1 VRRALLVVA
10 VAILAAPFGAG
21 AQPAT
26 RLVVDKI
33 LKGAGP
39 AELPVEEPTSFDL
52 VINLKTARAIGVTIP
67 RPLLLR
73 AQRVID

>member
-1 VRRALLVVA
+1 
-10 VAILAAPFGAG
+10 
-21 AQPAT
+21 
-26 RLVVDKI
+26 
-33 LKGAGP
+33 
-39 AELPVEEPTSFDL
+39 VEEPTSFDL